1 MLCVEDA
8 TTGGFLLL
16 QIACGPGL
24 GRCLAAADGD
34 GCVDCDHLGE
44 DVKDGLLLISMMR
57 VVLRR

>member
-1 MLCVEDA
+1 MLYVEDA